1 MKFFFPHQLLVFSI
15 LVVFFSDPCSK
26 NQCEHICVLTH
37 IRENNGLGYKCLC
50 SIGYE
55 LSENA
60 MNCTSK
66 AKIHEHLNIHRCH
79 KSTGITNDNF
89 TCVQWLHYLY
99 SICGFFERGGGG
111 GGGLVCILKSHHL
124 VNLIML
130 LL

>member
-1 MKFFFPHQLLVFSI
+1 
-15 LVVFFSDPCSK
+15 
-26 NQCEHICVLTH
+26 
-37 IRENNGLGYKCLC
+37 
-50 SIGYE
+50 
-55 LSENA
+55 

-130 LL
+130 LLFDDIMFVFPLDRCHDPRYRISHCLWLVLIFIQ